1 MSTIVEF
8 CAKNGMSKSNFVREM
23 IETFGAMSS
32 MEMDEMGVDEVEFNS
47 VDSDYKYTISVARGN
62 I

>member
-8 CAKNGMSKSNFVREM
+8 CAKSGM

-47 VDSDYKYTISVARGN
+47 VDSDYKYTISVAREN